1 MTIRV
6 GWKGPDLTPFI
17 HRQLIHIGGLI
28 TVPGTIALSIWL
40 FAIPLLWL
48 DHVYGADLSALMG
61 IAEQLHVD
69 TAKSVLSAIATAA
82 ITTLSLVYSMVLIVF
97 TLAAGNI
104 APRLLK
110 RFTTDRVNQ
119 VTAGILGGTFLFA
132 LTVLYR
138 TGPDFVP
145 LASTAMAMLLAV
157 IFVLQLIY
165 FVHTVSRSVTIDE
178 EIAAISG
185 RLANRFANMVRD
197 DETQC
202 GGAPESVGISHP
214 VTTTQSGYINAIDEK
229 ALLSIASDN
238 DMAIRMRFKPGDFV
252 LESQPVAYLSRNIS
266 GKERD
271 AIETAVR
278 GCLLVLP
285 SRNAVDEIEYSINL
299 LIEIALRALSPG
311 VNDTFTAIASLDSM
325 TAALSA
331 AVRKGLRPRDLADDN
346 GSVRV
351 AMPGLSLQDML
362 DSAFHPLRR
371 AASGNML
378 MTQHIADAL
387 ARLHEIGNQT
397 ARELISTHGAL
408 LLASAKASSPLDAD
422 YAFLEQRLSFLEPGD

>member
-1 MTIRV
+1 M
-6 GWKGPDLTPFI
+6 PPFI

-28 TVPGTIALSIWL
+28 TVPGTISLAIWL
-40 FAIPLLWL
+40 FSVPLLWL
-48 DHVYGADLSALMG
+48 DHVYGADLAAFMG
-61 IAEQLHVD
+61 VTKHLHAD
-69 TAKSVLSAIATAA
+69 TARSVLSAIATAA

-119 VTAGILGGTFLFA
+119 VTAGLLGGSFLYA

-145 LASTAMAMLLAV
+145 LASTTMAMLLAV

-178 EIAAISG
+178 EIASISARLEN
-185 RLANRFANMVRD
+185 RLAKMVRD
-197 DETQC
+197 EEAQ
-202 GGAPESVGISHP
+202 SVRGFEPAGFPRP
-214 VTTTQSGYINAIDEK
+214 VTAEQSGYINAVDEQ
-229 ALLSIASDN
+229 ALLTLAEKHDL
-238 DMAIRMRFKPGDFV
+238 AIRMRFKPGDFV
-252 LESQPVAYLSRNIS
+252 LESQAVARISRELDDEEIAAVES
-266 GKERD
+266 
-271 AIETAVR
+271 AI
-278 GCLLVLP
+278 CNSLLILP
-285 SRNAVDEIEYSINL
+285 SRSAVDEIEYSINL

-325 TAALSA
+325 TAALSS
-331 AVRKGLRPRDLADDN
+331 AVRMGLRRRDLADDD
-346 GSVRV
+346 GVVRV
-351 AMPGLSLQDML
+351 EMPGLSLEDL
-362 DSAFHPLRR
+362 LNSAFHPLRR

-387 ARLHEIGNQT
+387 TRLHEIGNQS

-408 LLASAKASSPLDAD
+408 LLASAKTSNPLETD
-422 YAFLEQRLSFLEPGD
+422 YGFLKQRLSFLEQGE

>member
-1 MTIRV
+1 MPMHA
-6 GWKGPDLTPFI
+6 GWKGPGLTPFI
-17 HRQLIHIGGLI
+17 HRQLVHIGGLI
-28 TVPGTIALSIWL
+28 TIPGTIALAIWL
-40 FAIPLLWL
+40 FAVPLLWI
-48 DHVYGADLSALMG
+48 DHVYSPDLSALLG
-61 IAEQLHVD
+61 ITGQVHAD
-69 TAKSVLSAIATAA
+69 TARAVLSTIAAAA

-157 IFVLQLIY
+157 LFVLQLIY

-185 RLANRFANMVRD
+185 RLQSRLAAMVH
-197 DETQC
+197 DEEAGKT
-202 GGAPESVGISHP
+202 ARPKTSAFSHP
-214 VTTTQSGYINAIDEK
+214 VASAKSGYINSVDEP
-229 ALLSIASDN
+229 ALLKLAGKH
-238 DMAIRMRFKPGDFV
+238 DMTIRMRFKPGDFV
-252 LESQPVAYLSRNIS
+252 LQNQTIAYLSRAPADDGRADI
-266 GKERD
+266 EAAIRD
-271 AIETAVR
+271 
-278 GCLLVLP
+278 CLLVLP
-285 SRNAVDEIEYSINL
+285 SRSAVDEIEYSISL

-311 VNDTFTAIASLDSM
+311 VNDTFTAIASLDSL

-331 AVRKGLRPRDLADDN
+331 AVRKGLRQRDITDN
-346 GSVRV
+346 EGTVRV
-351 AMPGLSLQDML
+351 EMPGLSLQDLL

-387 ARLHEIGNQT
+387 ARLHEIGNQS
-397 ARELISTHGAL
+397 ARELIATHAAL
-408 LLASAKASSPLDAD
+408 LLTGAKASKPLDAD
-422 YAFLEQRLSFLEPGD
+422 YAFLEQRLSFLEPGE